1 MSNGLEIYLMT
12 KYLPNTHD
20 MMNADR
26 TITVL
31 KVLTPSL
38 GKSHVNKPLGYIL
51 HARNVLVRKPQ
62 GRTRY
67 DAFCGFQSLG
77 NLQRGVHPRKGEGG
91 PSQEK
96 AAQRLRS
103 MNSESLP
110 TKRHT
115 ACKSRGRSAGSRTSV
130 NDLV

>member
-1 MSNGLEIYLMT
+1 MRNGLEIYLMT
-12 KYLPNTHD
+12 KYLLNTHD

-31 KVLTPSL
+31 KVLTPSF

-51 HARNVLVRKPQ
+51 HARNELVRKPQ

-77 NLQRGVHPRKGEGG
+77 NLQRGVHPRK
-91 PSQEK
+91 
-96 AAQRLRS
+96 R
-103 MNSESLP
+103 
-110 TKRHT
+110 
-115 ACKSRGRSAGSRTSV
+115 RGRSKPGEGCTKAEKHERRESSHKKTHSVQNQGEISRKS
-130 NDLV
+130 D